1 MKLTTGLRL
10 CPNNILPEQSAAR
23 TPRFLRLKRA
33 LAPSPCQLTPFP
45 WRSVLS
51 DDVATAALADAATT
65 GRIQEVEIGEDVNTC
80 FISNNDPDPS
90 LNVEGRPDVKF
101 CCEEHRALHQTDDG
115 SDHYPFPVQ
124 FRPEVG
130 R

>member
-23 TPRFLRLKRA
+23 TPHFLRLMRA

-51 DDVATAALADAATT
+51 DEVANGAAAASP
-65 GRIQEVEIGEDVNTC
+65 
-80 FISNNDPDPS
+80 FPPS
-90 LNVEGRPDVKF
+90 LPPAPAPARPPLGRKLQQ
-101 CCEEHRALHQTDDG
+101 A
-115 SDHYPFPVQ
+115 
-124 FRPEVG
+124 
-130 R
+130 